1 MLCRRADLL
10 SLSYMVAYPACMAWQ
25 WFNGIEWVLMA
36 VMLVLSVGL
45 SVVQHNHTHLRMW
58 SSKPLNKATDLWL
71 SIIQATPS
79 FVFFPAHIGN
89 HHRYKHG
96 PEDTTRTYRFGG
108 HHNNILG
115 YLVYPIQALCVL
127 PKTLLGYM
135 KKRASGRDL
144 WPLIELGAIVAVSVF
159 LASIDVRLW
168 AILVLAPQL
177 HGLHWLLGANYLQH
191 AGAQPGLG
199 PEASSGE
206 NIDYS
211 RNFTGWINLIWF
223 NIGYHTAHHENGR
236 IHWSDL
242 PQQHRSYEHRV
253 PDWLKVN
260 SLAWYFVRV
269 LMFQRGQV
277 RFRTESSA
285 EMGRKI

>member
-1 MLCRRADLL
+1 
-10 SLSYMVAYPACMAWQ
+10 
-25 WFNGIEWVLMA
+25 
-36 VMLVLSVGL
+36 
-45 SVVQHNHTHLRMW
+45 
-58 SSKPLNKATDLWL
+58 
-71 SIIQATPS
+71 
-79 FVFFPAHIGN
+79 
-89 HHRYKHG
+89 
-96 PEDTTRTYRFGG
+96 
-108 HHNNILG
+108 
-115 YLVYPIQALCVL
+115 
-127 PKTLLGYM
+127 
-135 KKRASGRDL
+135 
-144 WPLIELGAIVAVSVF
+144 
-159 LASIDVRLW
+159 
-168 AILVLAPQL
+168 VLAPQL

-242 PQQHRSYEHRV
+242 PQQHRSYEHQV

-269 LMFQRGQV
+269 LIFQRGQV
-277 RFRTESSA
+277 RFSAESSA